1 MRLTSIMSEAL
12 VLPDVRA
19 EAKEPVLAEIVACLC
34 KAHPEVDPDRALR
47 VLLDRERL
55 GSTAVGHGFAIPHA
69 KLPHLGKM
77 VACFARSRRGV
88 EFASLDGRPAHL
100 FLALLAPEGAAGL
113 HLKALAR
120 ASRLFK
126 NAEFR
131 DRLLAADSAHGLWA
145 LISDADESLAQAD
158 SQSMI

>member
-1 MRLTSIMSEAL
+1 MRLSSILSEAL
-12 VLPDVRA
+12 VLADVQA
-19 EAKEPVLAEIVACLC
+19 DSKEPVLAEIVSCLC
-34 KAHPEVDPDRALR
+34 RAHPEIDADRALR

-69 KLPHLGKM
+69 KLPHLGSM

-126 NAEFR
+126 NATFR
-131 DRLLAADSAHGLWA
+131 ERLMAEDSAHGLWA
-145 LISDADESLAQAD
+145 LILEADESLAQAD
-158 SQSMI
+158 SQAMT

>member
-1 MRLTSIMSEAL
+1 MRLSSIMSEAL
-12 VLPDVRA
+12 VLADVRA
-19 EAKEPVLAEIVACLC
+19 DSKEPVLAEIVGCLC
-34 KAHPEVDPDRALR
+34 RAHPEIDADRALR

-69 KLPHLGKM
+69 KLPQLGSM
-77 VACFARSRRGV
+77 VACFARSRGGV

-131 DRLLAADSAHGLWA
+131 ERLMAEESAKGLWT
-145 LISDADESLAQAD
+145 LIRDADESLAQAD
-158 SQSMI
+158 SQAMS